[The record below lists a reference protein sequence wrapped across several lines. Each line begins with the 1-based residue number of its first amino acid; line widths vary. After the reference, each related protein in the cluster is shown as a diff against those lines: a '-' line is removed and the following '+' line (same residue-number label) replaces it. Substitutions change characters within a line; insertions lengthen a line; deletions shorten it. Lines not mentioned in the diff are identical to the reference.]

1 MSHNAQADRRGRKLL
16 NGQGFLDKSLAI
28 RVVVRVSVEV
38 HRRQT
43 LDYAIELAVVEQERT
58 IQTILVISRLLDIT
72 LAREW
77 P

>member
-58 IQTILVISRLLDIT
+58 IQTILVISRLLSIT